1 MLHGKLKETDI
12 QSLNWDESEAE
23 AEEVA
28 ATLRQ
33 VVAPVRRTAE
43 HREVEP
49 TAATAHAE
57 RAG

>member
-1 MLHGKLKETDI
+1 MLRGKLKETDI

-23 AEEVA
+23 AEVVA
-28 ATLRQ
+28 ANIRLA
-33 VVAPVRRTAE
+33 VEPVRRTAAL
-43 HREVEP
+43 RAAVP